1 MIASNTTIRG
11 LRSLLLAGLA
21 LLVPVQKPIAEER
34 ELTFREIAAGTWG
47 FGVEGASCDDNP
59 HTIEF
64 SADGQFMFLR
74 YSQTVDGEPPPVT
87 KYELLGEGPGFMR
100 MAMKGETRTTDEGE
114 PVKWDMV
121 LLTPD
126 SYCWHRTDW
135 QEGGCT
141 QPAHRCSA
149 EEGAE
154 RGATLFEVA

>member
-1 MIASNTTIRG
+1 MRG
-11 LRSLLLAGLA
+11 YKRTMRALRSLIFGGFA
-21 LLVPVQKPIAEER
+21 LLVPGQTVLAEER
-34 ELTFREIAAGTWG
+34 ELTFEEIVTGTWG
-47 FGVEGASCDDNP
+47 FEKEGASCEDNP

-74 YSQTVDGEPPPVT
+74 YSRSVDGEPPPIT

-100 MAMKGETRTTDEGE
+100 MAMEGETRTTDEGQ

-121 LLTPD
+121 LLAPD

-141 QPAHRCSA
+141 QPASRCSSEA
-149 EEGAE
+149 DEKN
-154 RGATLFEVA
+154 EVPPS